1 MLIGTWESLK
11 VTEPRKLLGGVAV
24 DGLIGA
30 GFFDVYDVSD
40 CAHPVQLNGLAG
52 SSLELPDNVLGH
64 EGNWSPDG
72 KTFWATGTA
81 AGSITAIDVS
91 NPASPQDLYKIG
103 RPSVMENLCHYV
115 NIYVVHRH
123 YKKKK
128 K

>member
-1 MLIGTWESLK
+1 MPGVVVVDAGNPAQPVATANLTGPSMLIGTWESLK

-64 EGNWSPDG
+64 EGNRSEEH
-72 KTFWATGTA
+72 TSELQSLMRNSYAVFC
-81 AGSITAIDVS
+81 
-91 NPASPQDLYKIG
+91 L
-103 RPSVMENLCHYV
+103 
-115 NIYVVHRH
+115 
-123 YKKKK
+123 KKKK
-128 K
+128 